1 MPKMITLGSEL
12 IRINPAKTQLSI
24 QQMVDVSGCLVAQV
38 LRMEHLLTYCH
49 LGMSLLQLQAKESM
63 LPQTRAVFGYQDVQ
77 VLPMENFFH

>member
-1 MPKMITLGSEL
+1 
-12 IRINPAKTQLSI
+12 
-24 QQMVDVSGCLVAQV
+24 MVDVSGCLVAQV

-77 VLPMENFFH
+77 VLSLTDGGKEILAQTSKGLYYSTNGGRFWVRR